1 MGDTVRITNPLAAS
15 KGGPFFVVLGG
26 DEPGVY
32 DRRPTDVA
40 CGFNLDILPI
50 VVVCT
55 NIKEAFKVDL
65 LNNEVFAQLPDP
77 EDANDIIE
85 ALRLSQTVAGVFA
98 NGEKIYAFKVAEET
112 GIYGGFK
119 WKELFHMTK
128 FPKCTQ
134 QGCSSFFDVLCYMLD
149 KKDLQAERIP
159 ASGRLPTASVASRP
173 VAQGEPFSTRR
184 EAVSRGSSPVK
195 RELSPVK
202 REPSPPPTPTRGSHL
217 ARSPS
222 PTKILQMQP
231 PSRRPEAIT
240 RASSMPG
247 PYLSA
252 HGFPVVS
259 LSPGY
264 NRAAQRQ
271 PPLPSYDSYAQESA
285 STRHPTSTNHTL

>member
-1 MGDTVRITNPLAAS
+1 
-15 KGGPFFVVLGG
+15 
-26 DEPGVY
+26 
-32 DRRPTDVA
+32 
-40 CGFNLDILPI
+40 
-50 VVVCT
+50 
-55 NIKEAFKVDL
+55 
-65 LNNEVFAQLPDP
+65 
-77 EDANDIIE
+77 
-85 ALRLSQTVAGVFA
+85 
-98 NGEKIYAFKVAEET
+98 
-112 GIYGGFK
+112 
-119 WKELFHMTK
+119 MTK

-134 QGCSSFFDVLCYMLD
+134 QGCSSFFDALCYMLD

-195 RELSPVK
+195 REPSPVKRELSPVK
-202 REPSPPPTPTRGSHL
+202 REPSPPPTPTRGSRL

-247 PYLSA
+247 PHLSA

-271 PPLPSYDSYAQESA
+271 L
-285 STRHPTSTNHTL
+285 LL